1 MELLR
6 SLLFVPGNRPDMLEK
21 AKNFQADVLV
31 PDMEDSVPVAEKANA
46 RKIVAAALPGLAG
59 AGKALFPRPN
69 ALNTGLL
76 ADDLAAVIG
85 PHIEGVTVGKVSSAW
100 EVRQI
105 VSIVEPLEKKTGL
118 PAGHVKIIPWI
129 ETAKAIVNAY
139 EICAASPRVIAVAFG
154 GEDFTNDMEIHRS
167 DEGSE
172 LVYPR
177 NVIAVAA
184 KAAGVIALDTPY
196 VNFRDPEGHKRDIL
210 VARRMGFRGKFAIH
224 PSQVSDINA
233 LFAPSPEEVEQARRI
248 VAAFQEAEAAG
259 KGSTSVD
266 GKMIDAPVVKRAQAL
281 LAQSEAIAK
290 GQSLP
295 RK

>member
-1 MELLR
+1 MNLLR
-6 SLLFVPGNRPDMLEK
+6 SLLFVPGNRQDMLEK
-21 AKNFQADVLV
+21 ARNFQADVLV

-46 RKIVAAALPGLAG
+46 RKIVAAAMPGLAK
-59 AGKALFPRPN
+59 AGKSLFPRPN

-76 ADDLAAVIG
+76 EDDLAAIIG
-85 PHIEGVTVGKVSSAW
+85 PHIEGVTIGKVSSAW
-100 EVRQI
+100 EVEQI
-105 VSIVEPLEKKTGL
+105 AGIIGSLEKKAGL
-118 PAGHVKIIPWI
+118 PLGHVKIIPWI
-129 ETAKAIVNAY
+129 ETAKAVVNAY
-139 EICAASPRVIAVAFG
+139 EICAGSVRVVAVAFG

-167 DEGSE
+167 DESAE

-184 KAAGVIALDTPY
+184 RAAGVIALDTPY

-210 VARRMGFRGKFAIH
+210 TAKRMGFRGKFAIH
-224 PSQVSDINA
+224 PTQVADINA

-248 VAAFQEAEAAG
+248 VEAFQQAEAAG

-281 LAQSEAIAK
+281 LAQSQTISKPQEK
-290 GQSLP
+290 
-295 RK
+295 R